1 MSVYTSYET
10 APSAPV
16 TTPSTVDDDEVLP
29 SSKTIREWARAQGMT
44 VGQRGPLDPA
54 IIARYMK
61 SRNA

>member
-1 MSVYTSYET
+1 MSVFTHET

-16 TTPSTVDDDEVLP
+16 TTPSTVDDEDVLP

-61 SRNA
+61 TRNA